1 MKIKYLATLAL
12 AVGFSATSV
21 AETAYNVPI
30 NNTATLN
37 YQVNSAPQ
45 TAIEAKNT
53 FKVDRK
59 VVFNL
64 TQTPSAVTT
73 GIIGSEFVIEYTLT
87 NTSNA
92 PIRFAP
98 VATDLDTGAIAYS
111 TGTPA
116 TDNTDTATTEVTT
129 HKVWADLLASP
140 VGFDGTDTNIT
151 DGLGYVEL
159 DQDASITLYVVT
171 TPAVGDNNDIFVH
184 ELTVTAQEHTDTPTN
199 IPSAVVGAVITTSA
213 GAWVD
218 TLVQTVM
225 DASAGGATR
234 TDNGAIQVT
243 SAVLG
248 ITKTAAVVWDPINF
262 LVDPKAIPGAVIE
275 YTITVTNT
283 GSIQATAV
291 AITDTL
297 PTELDLAPALPA
309 AYLALPGKFQYTL
322 DALDIS
328 SAVGFSTNT
337 GTGAVVFPAQ
347 TVTEAGGA
355 SPSFVVT
362 IAATLK

>member
-98 VATDLDTGAIAYS
+98 VATDLVAGETAYLADS
-111 TGTPA
+111 LV
-116 TDNTDTATTEVTT
+116 TDNTVAADSEVTT
-129 HKVWADLLASP
+129 HKVWAEKTTT
-140 VGFDGTDTNIT
+140 GFNAANDTDVT

-184 ELTVTAQEHTDTPTN
+184 ELTITAQEHTDTPTN